1 MYKLLN
7 RRITPKV
14 ISNYFSTSSSQ
25 VKSWNGDSKTTKK
38 SSKLFYLTG
47 FNKFTSRKDVE
58 SYFLEIKYKYIT
70 ALVDNNLDLTGNW
83 AIQLND
89 DSDQNYEEI
98 YNLTVGK
105 RSKSN
110 IKMTRNSNDI
120 KDRRQFLASEKGI
133 DNKCL
138 LLKYST
144 LALGLDE
151 LNMLFENFEL
161 DQTLPFIQINNTSDY
176 IVKFA
181 NSSEARRAVLE
192 KCFTPII
199 GTKCSL
205 IWYDI

>member
-14 ISNYFSTSSSQ
+14 ISNCFSTTSSQ
-25 VKSWNGDSKTTKK
+25 VKLWNGDSKTTKK
-38 SSKLFYLTG
+38 TSNWFFLSG
-47 FNKFTSRKDVE
+47 FKKFTSRKDVE
-58 SYFLEIKYKYIT
+58 RYLLEVKYKKIT

-83 AIQLND
+83 AFQLNE

-105 RSKSN
+105 RSKNN
-110 IKMTRNSNDI
+110 IGMARMSRDI
-120 KDRRQFLASEKGI
+120 KDRKLYLASEKGI

-161 DQTLPFIQINNTSDY
+161 DQTVPFIKINNSTDY

-181 NSSEARRAVLE
+181 DSSEARRAVLE
-192 KCFTPII
+192 KCFTPIN